1 MKRLLSRLAVPAI
14 FAAIFGA
21 VFGIVENNKTFLES
35 VKLDKNTSLDYEFLR
50 RFSLFLLFVALIFL
64 VVRLLDYFAF
74 DLVSRRRKV
83 RAPMLLREIV
93 SIVAF
98 AILFAWVISAIF
110 DTKVT
115 AFLAGGTVLAAVLGL
130 ALQETLGN
138 LFAGIALH
146 IEDSFEIGDVVRT
159 GDQLGVVEAV
169 SWRGTRVRT
178 FNNSIV
184 IVPNSILA
192 RERLEIFPR
201 NNLNARILQIG
212 IDYNVPPATALSVL
226 TQAASHV
233 DGVSAQIPAFARVGG
248 FGDSSVIYEV
258 KYHMTDYSQRDRID
272 ADIRKAVWYAL
283 KRNELPIPF
292 PIRTHVRY
300 KPPAAH
306 REPGGDEILQRLT
319 KIDILTPLPEDALEA
334 IAAMARVHTFGKGE
348 TIIRQNAAGSSMF
361 VVHEGTVSV
370 LVDEKEIAR
379 LGEGDFFGEMAL
391 LTGENRAADVVAVS
405 DVTAVEITKDA
416 MQPVLID
423 HPELAAAIS
432 AKVTERRGGIDS
444 LKNASRDEA
453 QRTILSRIKTY
464 FGL

>member
-1 MKRLLSRLAVPAI
+1 VKRLSRLVVPAALAGAFTVLHWAVQNNHTFIDGTLKLDPKFLEKLTLFLIFVPAI
-14 FAAIFGA
+14 FLA
-21 VFGIVENNKTFLES
+21 VRT
-35 VKLDKNTSLDYEFLR
+35 LDY
-50 RFSLFLLFVALIFL
+50 V
-64 VVRLLDYFAF
+64 AF
-74 DLVSRRRKV
+74 DMMSRRRQV
-83 RAPMLLREIV
+83 RAPLLLREIV

-98 AILFAWVISAIF
+98 AIFLAWALSAIF

-146 IEDSFEIGDVVRT
+146 LEDSFEIGDVVRT
-159 GDQLGVVEAV
+159 GDQFGVIEAV
-169 SWRGTRVRT
+169 RWRGTRVRT
-178 FNNSIV
+178 FTNSII

-192 RERLEIFPR
+192 RERLEVFPR
-201 NNLNARILQIG
+201 NNLNARVLQIG

-248 FGDSSVIYEV
+248 FGDSSVLYEI

-283 KRNELPIPF
+283 KRNQLPIPF

-300 KPPAAH
+300 QPPAPH
-306 REPGGDEILQRLT
+306 REPSGDEILERLSQ
-319 KIDILTPLPEDALEA
+319 IDVLSPLPPDALEA

-348 TIIRQNAAGSSMF
+348 TIIREGAAGSSMF
-361 VVHEGTVSV
+361 AVHEGIVSV
-370 LVDEKEIAR
+370 LVNESEIAR

-391 LTGENRAADVVAVS
+391 LTGENRAADVVAVT
-405 DVTAVEITKDA
+405 DVVAVEITKEA
-416 MQPVLID
+416 MQPVLLD
-423 HPELAAAIS
+423 HSELADAIS
-432 AKVTERRGGIDS
+432 AKVTERRGNLDS
-444 LKNASRDEA
+444 LKNASHEDA
-453 QRTILSRIKTY
+453 QRTILSRIRTY